1 MRSERFP
8 AGSGKLEPGEDRLG
22 ETLAAAAG
30 EGEGV
35 DQRRAELLLHLLLN
49 LAAGAVQACLN
60 RLRLDAEELRRLL
73 NAHAFDEAPDQNG
86 AEGLRQ
92 GVDGAL
98 QKRAD
103 FALGHRGFRIELGM
117 GKGEADDL
125 SARFLRVGAGLES
138 DRRLAAAQPPQRL

>member
-8 AGSGKLEPGEDRLG
+8 VGSGELEPGEDRLG

-49 LAAGAVQACLN
+49 LAAGAVQACLH

-73 NAHAFDEAPDQNG
+73 NAHAFDEPHDQTVRKASG
-86 AEGLRQ
+86 
-92 GVDGAL
+92 
-98 QKRAD
+98 RASM
-103 FALGHRGFRIELGM
+103 ARS
-117 GKGEADDL
+117 K
-125 SARFLRVGAGLES
+125 SARISRWAIVVSG
-138 DRRLAAAQPPQRL
+138 